1 MRYQIFELLTFFVIY
16 SFAGWVME
24 SIFRSLCERKI
35 INTGFLK
42 GPYCP
47 IYGIGAIIIF
57 IFLDGFKDNIILL
70 FIMGVIVLTIW
81 EYVVG
86 VLLEKVFNTKYW
98 DYSDHKFNFQGRIC
112 LINSI
117 YWGILGIAFVKYI
130 NPFVIEKLHYI
141 DIRYLKIIIYT
152 SSIIML
158 IDAISTIVKFKNLK
172 LTLEK
177 IEKLNIQLKEKL
189 EEFRELSKN
198 KSKNDMTENIQ
209 KMIDNIEIKKNRI
222 LRKLYKNVY
231 RLKKAFPTIDSKEIT
246 DILNKRI
253 EIVKKN
259 KKVEIIDKKDQKN
272 K

>member
-1 MRYQIFELLTFFVIY
+1 
-16 SFAGWVME
+16 
-24 SIFRSLCERKI
+24 
-35 INTGFLK
+35 
-42 GPYCP
+42 
-47 IYGIGAIIIF
+47 
-57 IFLDGFKDNIILL
+57 
-70 FIMGVIVLTIW
+70 MGVIVLTIW

-152 SSIIML
+152 ASIIML
-158 IDAISTIVKFKNLK
+158 IDAITTIVKFKNLK

-231 RLKKAFPTIDSKEIT
+231 RLKRHSQLL
-246 DILNKRI
+246 IL
-253 EIVKKN
+253 KK
-259 KKVEIIDKKDQKN
+259 
-272 K
+272 